1 MAELGIV
8 SNREGGHD
16 EVLNPHDQTLPSLIE
31 SVQELHLEILLVRS
45 SLSSLVDAIMMLS
58 LSR

>member
-8 SNREGGHD
+8 SNCEGGHD
-16 EVLNPHDQTLPSLIE
+16 EFLNPHDQTLPSLIE
-31 SVQELHLEILLVRS
+31 SLQELHLEILLVRS
-45 SLSSLVDAIMMLS
+45 SLSSLVDAVMMLS